1 MGTPTSKHW
10 LNDENGWKNN
20 LQGRCFLLDT
30 NVLLHDAGSLGAF
43 NSGNIFLTVDVLEE
57 LDRFKR
63 ENDERG
69 RNARRVIR
77 TIDALRRD
85 MPLSRG
91 VPMPEGGKLYVLV
104 KTYLEYL
111 PAGMDGSI
119 PDNRILAAALYLA
132 AQGAD
137 VVFVTKDIN
146 ARVKGDALG
155 IVAEDY
161 LKTKINFE
169 ELYTGWR
176 EQQVPD
182 ADVDAFYRAGGI
194 KLTEDYHPN
203 ECVLLRGESNIKH
216 TALGIY
222 RADSQRIEP
231 LQHDQSRPWGLE
243 PRNLQQRFAFELLM
257 RPDIQLVTMLGQ
269 AGTGKTLLALA
280 VGLQQVAEEK
290 LYRRI
295 MVSRPIMPL
304 GKDIG
309 YLPGTKDE
317 KLSSWMEP
325 IYDNLQ
331 FLVDPKLEQSA
342 DKVEYL
348 FDTGIIEVEAVTY
361 IRGRSL
367 PKLFIIIDEAQ
378 NLTPHEVKTVVSR
391 AGEDAKVILAG
402 DAYQIDNPYLDA
414 ASNGLTYLV
423 ERFKNEPLFGHITL
437 IKSERST
444 LASRAAELL

>member
-1 MGTPTSKHW
+1 MSDSTSVTRA
-10 LNDENGWKNN
+10 NGASLAK
-20 LQGRCFLLDT
+20 LSGRCYLLDT
-30 NVLLHDAGSLGAF
+30 NVLLHDATALEAF
-43 NSGNIFLTVDVLEE
+43 ERRDIILTVDVLEE

-77 TIDALRRD
+77 QIDALRAAGNLRE
-85 MPLSRG
+85 G
-91 VPMPEGGKLYVLV
+91 VPLPHGGRLFVLV
-104 KTYLEYL
+104 DTYVDQL
-111 PAGMDGSI
+111 PRGLDGSI
-119 PDNRILAAALYLA
+119 PDNRILAAGLWLKAH
-132 AQGAD
+132 GAD

-155 IVAEDY
+155 LVAED
-161 LKTKINFE
+161 LQRSTVNFD

-176 EQQVPD
+176 ELEVPD
-182 ADVDAFYRAGGI
+182 AAVDAFYRGEPCAPAEP
-194 KLTEDYHPN
+194 LLPN
-203 ECVLLRGESNIKH
+203 EGVLLRAAGNAKH

-222 RADSQRIEP
+222 RRDTARVEP
-231 LQHDQSRPWGLE
+231 LKHEAARPWGLQ
-243 PRNLQQRFAFELLM
+243 PLNLQQRFALELLM

-280 VGLQQVAEEK
+280 VGLHQVAEEK
-290 LYRRI
+290 SYRKI

-304 GKDIG
+304 GRDIG
-309 YLPGTKDE
+309 YLPGSKDE
-317 KLSSWMEP
+317 KLESWMEP

-331 FLVDPKLEQSA
+331 FLVDPEMEKSA
-342 DKVEYL
+342 GKVQYL
-348 FDTGIIEVEAVTY
+348 FDAGLIEVEAVTY

-391 AGEDAKVILAG
+391 AGTGSKVILAG

-414 ASNGLTYLV
+414 SSNGLTYVV
-423 ERFKNEPLFGHITL
+423 ERFKQEAIYGHITL
-437 IKSERST
+437 AKSERSE
-444 LASRAAELL
+444 LASLAARLL